1 MMKNSNGESK
11 GDPQGKHM
19 TDFIERICTEVGP
32 RIFGTK
38 AEKAAG
44 EIIASELRIFCDEVE
59 KQEFS
64 CHPGGFLDYIWV
76 TAFLYL
82 IGVVLYYLVPLL
94 SVTFIFLGLVV
105 FFVQQNVLW
114 EVVDFLFP
122 SRDSFNVIGKIKP
135 KYKAKQIVLIS
146 GHHDSA
152 YEFPLLNKLGD
163 KSTYIILPTLAIVI
177 LNITIGI
184 IRLLLDS
191 PSIVLT
197 LNLIQTLLF
206 SLGVPLILVF
216 ALFLRTNKAVMG
228 ANDNLSAVATV
239 IESGKILS
247 NNRPLE
253 TEIWLVSF
261 SGEENMRGSKRFV
274 KRNYQ
279 ELKEKNAMLFNLEV
293 LSGDEFL
300 LATAEPFFLVKHSEK
315 VIVRIKKAADNI
327 NLSLRVESLPFAGS
341 DAANFSRKGLD
352 AAVLFGIV
360 NGGLF
365 PHWHSVEDTPEK
377 IDGSALVKVM
387 ELVVEFIRVVDQENL
402 A

>member
-1 MMKNSNGESK
+1 MKNTSGETRGESK
-11 GDPQGKHM
+11 GKHM
-19 TDFIERICTEVGP
+19 TDFIERICSDEGP

-44 EIIASELRIFCDEVE
+44 EIIASEMGTFCDDVE

-64 CHPGGFLDYIWV
+64 CHPGGFLDYIWI
-76 TAFLYL
+76 TASLYL
-82 IGVVLYYLVPLL
+82 IGVVLYYLVPFL
-94 SVTFIFLGLVV
+94 SVVFIFMGLLV
-105 FFVQQNVLW
+105 FFVQQNALW

-122 SRDSFNVIGKIKP
+122 KRDSFNVIGKIEP
-135 KYKAKQIVLIS
+135 KNKVKQIILLS

-163 KSTYIILPTLAIVI
+163 KSAYVILFTLAI
-177 LNITIGI
+177 
-184 IRLLLDS
+184 
-191 PSIVLT
+191 IVLNMV
-197 LNLIQTLLF
+197 LGMLRALIYNPTVVPTIDMVQTLLF
-206 SLGVPLILVF
+206 IIGVPLILVF
-216 ALFLRTNKAVMG
+216 ALFLRTNTAVMG

-239 IESGKILS
+239 LEAGKILS
-247 NNRPLE
+247 NNRPEE

-274 KRNYQ
+274 KRNYK

-300 LATAEPFFLVKHSEK
+300 LATAEPFFLAKHSEK
-315 VIVRIKKAADNI
+315 VIERIKKAANNI
-327 NLSLRVESLPFAGS
+327 NLPLRVQILPFAGS

-365 PHWHSVEDTPEK
+365 PYWHSVEDTPEK
-377 IDGSALVKVM
+377 IDGAALEK
-387 ELVVEFIRVVDQENL
+387 VVELAVEFVRVVDQNN
-402 A
+402 

>member
-1 MMKNSNGESK
+1 MKKTNGEL
-11 GDPQGKHM
+11 GGEPQGKYM

-44 EIIASELRIFCDEVE
+44 EIIANELGTFCDDVE

-76 TAFLYL
+76 TAILYL
-82 IGVVLYYLVPLL
+82 IGVVLYYLIPLL
-94 SVTFIFLGLVV
+94 SVVFIFMGLLVY
-105 FFVQQNVLW
+105 FVQQNVLW

-122 SRDSFNVIGKIKP
+122 KRDSFNVIGKIKP
-135 KYKAKQIVLIS
+135 KTKVKQIVLIS

-163 KSTYIILPTLAIVI
+163 KSTYIILLTLAITI
-177 LNITIGI
+177 LNMIVGMLRMLIDNPTVVPTIDIT
-184 IRLLLDS
+184 
-191 PSIVLT
+191 
-197 LNLIQTLLF
+197 QTMLF
-206 SLGVPLILVF
+206 ALGLPLVLVF
-216 ALFLRTNKAVMG
+216 AFFLRTNTAVMG

-239 IESGKILS
+239 LEAGKILS

-253 TEIWLVSF
+253 TEVWLVSF

-274 KRNYQ
+274 ERNFQ

-300 LATAEPFFLVKHSEK
+300 LATAEPFFLAKHSEK
-315 VIVRIKKAADNI
+315 VIERIKKAANNI
-327 NLSLRVESLPFAGS
+327 NLPLRVEKLPFAGS

-377 IDGSALVKVM
+377 IDGDALVKVV
-387 ELVVEFIRVVDQENL
+387 ELVIEFVKVVDQKN
-402 A
+402 